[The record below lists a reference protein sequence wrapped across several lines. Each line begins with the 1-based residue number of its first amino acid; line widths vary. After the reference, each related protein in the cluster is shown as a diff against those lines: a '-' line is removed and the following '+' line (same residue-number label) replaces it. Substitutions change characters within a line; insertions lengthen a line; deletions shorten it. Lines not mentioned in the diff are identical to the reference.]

1 MGDLFSSESVAEYI
15 AFAQRHSIMC
25 FVFVAVFGALV
36 YTQIRIMLARVKKIA
51 ITLATV
57 TVNRENGVF
66 VDVRTAELFAKG
78 HIAGSLNIGLED
90 IRSGNTSRIMKYQD
104 KPVILVGKDKYDA
117 DCFNSAVSL
126 KKQGFTK
133 VFTMEGGISQWAMD
147 NLPLSLK
154 D

>member
-1 MGDLFSSESVAEYI
+1 MLELCLLSFIRNSGFIGEKVAFICEVHQAGI
-15 AFAQRHSIMC
+15 F
-25 FVFVAVFGALV
+25 
-36 YTQIRIMLARVKKIA
+36 KIA
-51 ITLATV
+51 NAPDGL
-57 TVNRENGVF
+57 EDFLLNGVF

>member
-15 AFAQRHSIMC
+15 AFAQRHYIMC

-36 YTQIRIMLARVKKIA
+36 YTQIRIMIARVKKIS
-51 ITLATV
+51 ITSATV
-57 TVNRENGVF
+57 AVNRDNGVF
-66 VDVRTAELFAKG
+66 VDVRTADLFSKG
-78 HIAGSLNIGLED
+78 HIAGSLNLGAQD
-90 IRSGNTSRIMKYQD
+90 IKSGNISRLVKYQD
-104 KPVILVGKDKYDA
+104 KTVVLVGKDKYDA

-147 NLPLSLK
+147 NLPLSIK

>member
-15 AFAQRHSIMC
+15 AFAQRHYIMC

-90 IRSGNTSRIMKYQD
+90 IRSGNTSRIKRSIIKKTGFY
-104 KPVILVGKDKYDA
+104 KGIHHGRWYLSVG
-117 DCFNSAVSL
+117 N
-126 KKQGFTK
+126 G
-133 VFTMEGGISQWAMD
+133 
-147 NLPLSLK
+147 
-154 D
+154 